1 MAVGLLILRGVVGAL
16 VAGHGAQKLFG
27 LFGGDGIEGTAGFME
42 SLRYRNGRVAA
53 IAAGV
58 AETVGGLLL
67 ILGFLTPLAAAAI
80 IGVML
85 AAIATVHVRKGLWNT
100 SGGME
105 LPLVYAIVAL
115 ALGFT
120 GAGAFS
126 VDRLLGLDLA
136 GPAYGAVALVLG
148 VFAGLYALAVRRPEP
163 DQRRPDLDG
172 RSKAEPTRTVN
183 RVAA

>member
-67 ILGFLTPLAAAAI
+67 ILGFLTPLAAAGV
-80 IGVML
+80 IGVVAVAFVTNHRDAGFFVFHRPTEGWEYLMVL
-85 AAIATVHVRKGLWNT
+85 AAACV
-100 SGGME
+100 
-105 LPLVYAIVAL
+105 AIGPIGPGEWSL
-115 ALGFT
+115 DD
-120 GAGAFS
+120 AF
-126 VDRLLGLDLA
+126 GILD
-136 GPAYGAVALVLG
+136 
-148 VFAGLYALAVRRPEP
+148 
-163 DQRRPDLDG
+163 DLDG
-172 RSKAEPTRTVN
+172 WTGFLLTALVGFGGAAAFLAAFYRPPKKEP
-183 RVAA
+183 AAS